1 MRKILLSIII
11 SLLWSLPVSAY
22 AIDDKVYLNAC
33 GSNPQ
38 EYKTDPLNVNNII
51 IEVPNKII
59 SLEKSKYDRPIQTLA
74 TSSLRFN
81 DENYQISV
89 SNFRDLVIKNERDEI
104 IVKRKISGASSI
116 YELKHKDK
124 VVAWGVGWNKYCG
137 GGYYEDLVDFSVLR
151 IFVPYLKNNKV
162 EIQQQVLAI
171 NTSKTYSSLKPSD
184 NFVISAA
191 SKLWGYRNE
200 GFYRDHEFYELT
212 ESDGLQFIIQ
222 FENLI
227 EKVDI
232 SKLNP
237 HETAIILAKYR
248 QRTALEKFT
257 KNNFEKIHNDLISR
271 FNLVE
276 EIAEDIAKLRKTC
289 FSGKSFSSISEIAEN
304 CYILPDWITEVP
316 IIFQRWLS
324 HYARLE
330 NSNKLLLGKN
340 KSDLEDIISLVVP
353 DIKIDLWDE
362 GEKISLK
369 QEVLDSITHPV
380 NFQLK
385 MIDNDWTSSVQ
396 GCMYQF
402 CSQKVFILFD
412 LDVYGLIRRLDI
424 NGKEDWVF
432 FSRYE
437 DSYADLP
444 KKFFDEVLVW
454 QKEASTYENQIKKPG
469 RIRFIN
475 NDGKIFEIQNL
486 NSDTLGKPWIG
497 IKIQDNELGVFIP
510 NVHRGSPADKSGLMK
525 KDIIIAFNNEEVKNI
540 EDLDR
545 IKFKH
550 EIGEEVSLKI
560 IRNNQVIEKKLILGD
575 MPRD

>member
-22 AIDDKVYLNAC
+22 VIDDKVYLNAC

-38 EYKTDPLNVNNII
+38 QYKTDPLNVNNII

-59 SLEKSKYDRPIQTLA
+59 SLEKSKYDRPFQTLA

-81 DENYQISV
+81 DKNYQISV
-89 SNFRDLVIKNERDEI
+89 SNFRDLIIKNERDEI

-116 YELKHKDK
+116 YEFKHKDK

-137 GGYYEDLVDFSVLR
+137 EGGYEDLIDFSVLR

-316 IIFQRWLS
+316 IIFQRWLF

-330 NSNKLLLGKN
+330 NPNKLLLGKN

-369 QEVLDSITHPV
+369 QEVLASITHPV
-380 NFQLK
+380 NFRLK
-385 MIDNDWTSSVQ
+385 MIDDDWMSSMQ

-412 LDVYGLIRRLDI
+412 LDVYGLIRREDI

-432 FSRYE
+432 FSRYS
-437 DSYADLP
+437 DSYSDLP

-454 QKEASTYENQIKKPG
+454 QKEASSYENQIKTPN

-475 NDGKIFEIQNL
+475 GNNEIEDIQNL
-486 NSDTLGKPWIG
+486 NPDTLGKPWIG
-497 IKIQDNELGVFIP
+497 IMVQNDNLGVLIP
-510 NVHRGSPADKSGLMK
+510 SVYKGSPAEISGLIN
-525 KDIIIAFNNEEVKNI
+525 KDIIIAIDNEEVKNTD
-540 EDLDR
+540 DLDR
-545 IKFKH
+545 IKFRYKIGD
-550 EIGEEVSLKI
+550 EITIKI
-560 IRNNQVIEKKLILGD
+560 MRNNKVVEKKLVLGD
-575 MPRD
+575 IPRD

>member
-22 AIDDKVYLNAC
+22 VIDDKVYLNAC

-38 EYKTDPLNVNNII
+38 EYKTDPLNINNII

-59 SLEKSKYDRPIQTLA
+59 SLEKSKYDRPIQTLS

-137 GGYYEDLVDFSVLR
+137 EGGYEDLIDFSVLR

-171 NTSKTYSSLKPSD
+171 NASKTYSSLKPSD
-184 NFVISAA
+184 NFVISTA

-200 GFYRDHEFYELT
+200 GFYRDHEFYQLT

-222 FENLI
+222 FEDLI

-289 FSGKSFSSISEIAEN
+289 LSEKKFSSINEIA
-304 CYILPDWITEVP
+304 D
-316 IIFQRWLS
+316 R
-324 HYARLE
+324 
-330 NSNKLLLGKN
+330 
-340 KSDLEDIISLVVP
+340 KSVV
-353 DIKIDLWDE
+353 
-362 GEKISLK
+362 
-369 QEVLDSITHPV
+369 
-380 NFQLK
+380 
-385 MIDNDWTSSVQ
+385 
-396 GCMYQF
+396 
-402 CSQKVFILFD
+402 
-412 LDVYGLIRRLDI
+412 
-424 NGKEDWVF
+424 
-432 FSRYE
+432 
-437 DSYADLP
+437 
-444 KKFFDEVLVW
+444 
-454 QKEASTYENQIKKPG
+454 
-469 RIRFIN
+469 
-475 NDGKIFEIQNL
+475 
-486 NSDTLGKPWIG
+486 
-497 IKIQDNELGVFIP
+497 
-510 NVHRGSPADKSGLMK
+510 
-525 KDIIIAFNNEEVKNI
+525 
-540 EDLDR
+540 
-545 IKFKH
+545 
-550 EIGEEVSLKI
+550 
-560 IRNNQVIEKKLILGD
+560 
-575 MPRD
+575 

>member
-1 MRKILLSIII
+1 MRRTLLSIII
-11 SLLWSLPVSAY
+11 FLLCSLPVSAY
-22 AIDDKVYLNAC
+22 VINDKVYLNAC

-38 EYKTDPLNVNNII
+38 EYKTDPLNIHNVIL
-51 IEVPNKII
+51 EVPNKII

-81 DENYQISV
+81 DENYQITV

-104 IVKRKISGASSI
+104 LIKRKISGASSI

-137 GGYYEDLVDFSVLR
+137 EGGYENLIDFSVLR
-151 IFVPYLKNNKV
+151 IFTPTIKNNKV
-162 EIQQQVLAI
+162 EIQQKVLSI

-191 SKLWGYRNE
+191 EKLWGYRNE

-248 QRTALEKFT
+248 QRTTLEKFT

-289 FSGKSFSSISEIAEN
+289 LSEKKFSSINEIAEN

-369 QEVLDSITHPV
+369 QEVLASITHPV
-380 NFQLK
+380 NFRLK
-385 MIDNDWTSSVQ
+385 MIDNDWMSSMQ

-412 LDVYGLIRRLDI
+412 LDVYGLIRGLDI

-432 FSRYE
+432 FSRYS
-437 DSYADLP
+437 DSYSDLP
-444 KKFFDEVLVW
+444 KRFLDAVLNW
-454 QKEASTYENQIKKPG
+454 QKEASSYENEIKTPN

-475 NDGKIFEIQNL
+475 GNNEIEDIQNL
-486 NSDTLGKPWIG
+486 NPDTLGKPWIG
-497 IKIQDNELGVFIP
+497 IMVQNDNLGVLIP
-510 NVHRGSPADKSGLMK
+510 SVYKGSPAEISGLIN
-525 KDIIIAFNNEEVKNI
+525 KDIIIAIDNEEVKNTD
-540 EDLDR
+540 DLDK
-545 IKFKH
+545 IKFRYKIGD
-550 EIGEEVSLKI
+550 EITIKI
-560 IRNNQVIEKKLILGD
+560 MRNNKVVEKKLILGD
-575 MPRD
+575 IPRD